1 MIIARLR
8 EKALLLKNLGGDV
21 PKEMMSI
28 LDETKSA
35 SDIINELEKEITMPS
50 NNERILPVPGSS
62 AKIASGLLISF
73 YVHLYQRMP

>member
-50 NNERILPVPGSS
+50 NNERILAVPGSS
-62 AKIASGLLISF
+62 AKITSGWLISF